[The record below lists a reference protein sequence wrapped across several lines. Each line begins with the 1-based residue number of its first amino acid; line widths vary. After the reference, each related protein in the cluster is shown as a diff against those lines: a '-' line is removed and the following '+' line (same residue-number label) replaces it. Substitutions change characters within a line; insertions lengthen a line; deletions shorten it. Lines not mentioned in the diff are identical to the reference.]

1 MPSMTLKP
9 KLATIMPPVMSNCSI
24 VTMGKCA
31 ATFGE
36 KISDQG
42 WRTVNSIRMNTNAA
56 AINDQYIV
64 FVATSKRMLVAT
76 VAILQMGS

>member
-1 MPSMTLKP
+1 MT
-9 KLATIMPPVMSNCSI
+9 V
-24 VTMGKCA
+24 GKCSP
-31 ATFGE
+31 TFGE
-36 KISDQG
+36 KLSDQG

-64 FVATSKRMLVAT
+64 FVATSIRMLVAT

>member
-9 KLATIMPPVMSNCSI
+9 RLAMPPVMSNRSI
-24 VTMGKCA
+24 MTVGKWA
-31 ATFGE
+31 PTFGE
-36 KISDQG
+36 KLSDQG

-64 FVATSKRMLVAT
+64 FVATSIRMLVAT

>member
-1 MPSMTLKP
+1 
-9 KLATIMPPVMSNCSI
+9 MSNCST
-24 VTMGKCA
+24 VTVGKCA

-56 AINDQYIV
+56 AINDQYMV
-64 FVATSKRMLVAT
+64 FVATSIRMLAAT
-76 VAILQMGS
+76 VAILQMGT